1 MKKILSLV
9 LALALILSCMC
20 LPASADVKYDVTLR
34 VEVFD
39 RSIAGLN
46 LEDCWQL
53 RYAQENF
60 GDPNGIKLQFVPVS
74 RWEEGDIL
82 TTQISGETAADAET
96 EPAETEFDRTTVSD
110 DLPEVVVNSSR
121 VIVMKEGAIV
131 GEMSGDDVTEK
142 AIAEIIA

>member
-9 LALALILSCMC
+9 LALALVLSCMC
-20 LPASADVKYDVTLR
+20 LTASAEVDYKVTLR

-39 RSIAGLN
+39 RSIPGLN

-53 RYAQENF
+53 RYAQEHF

-82 TTQISGETAADAET
+82 TTQISGETAADICIT
-96 EPAETEFDRTTVSD
+96 YNG
-110 DLPEVVVNSSR
+110 DLGNSL
-121 VIVMKEGAIV
+121 IADEGVYAL
-131 GEMSGDDVTEK
+131 EEL
-142 AIAEIIA
+142 IAKYGQNI

>member
-1 MKKILSLV
+1 MKKIMTLV
-9 LALALILSCMC
+9 LALVLAFSCMC
-20 LPASADVKYDVTLR
+20 LPSFAEVEYDLTLR

-53 RYAQENF
+53 HYAQEHF

-82 TTQISGETAADAET
+82 TTQISGETAADICIT
-96 EPAETEFDRTTVSD
+96 YNNNKVVDQYIEFDGLWQLN
-110 DLPEVVVNSSR
+110 DLLETAPNLKAFLTE
-121 VIVMKEGAIV
+121 EGDELLKLGMEA
-131 GEMSGDDVTEK
+131 
-142 AIAEIIA
+142 